1 MNKSSKIAHYSYIT
15 TVSST
20 DDYANTSLIFN
31 TNILAHNEID
41 YIGYNK
47 NLFNSNQTPSSYN
60 NLNTESN
67 PNNLNYNQFTL
78 SYNYWALILLFIPM
92 GTIFG
97 NILVVLSVF
106 REKNLRTVT
115 NYFVVSLAIADLAVA
130 IAVMPFAVYYEVTK
144 RWNISKVLCDAWVA
158 TDVMASTASILNLVS
173 IAIDRYCFYYIL

>member
-15 TVSST
+15 TVLPR
-20 DDYANTSLIFN
+20 DDFINTSFIFN
-31 TNILAHNEID
+31 NNIFSPSDID
-41 YIGYNK
+41 YIGYNN
-47 NLFNSNQTPSSYN
+47 NLIISNQTHTYN
-60 NLNTESN
+60 TQNTARY
-67 PNNLNYNQFTL
+67 PNNLDYNRFNQN
-78 SYNYWALILLFIPM
+78 YNYWALILLFIPI

-130 IAVMPFAVYYEVTK
+130 TAVMPFAVYYEVTK

-173 IAIDRYCFYYIL
+173 IAIDR